1 MDEEKHYVG
10 SDLCMRMEGGA
21 DLITAKRR
29 IIQRTRST
37 YMCNLHP
44 NSRLL
49 STYPHIRTD
58 LPGEK
63 GKGII
68 MARDQTRHWGG
79 GGGGG

>member
-1 MDEEKHYVG
+1 MWDKACPDLSLPKEESFRDHALHNY
-10 SDLCMRMEGGA
+10 
-21 DLITAKRR
+21 I
-29 IIQRTRST
+29 
-37 YMCNLHP
+37 CNLHP

-79 GGGGG
+79 GRGGG